1 MWRKPSATRH
11 HGLVPKPVTVW
22 AVELEKDA
30 RLEEVKGT
38 LRLAEDALVFAPR
51 EESRPEARIALE
63 EIVKVRRLRGS
74 PVLMVVRSTPAGER
88 RTAFYFVQPPPI
100 AVITGETVERPTKTR
115 SLSDLRNPR
124 RKARRQNVS
133 YLGVMNREKKQA
145 LNDWVRA
152 VRAAIAS
159 GSAGRAGRRKDR
171 PAEG

>member
-1 MWRKPSATRH
+1 M
-11 HGLVPKPVTVW
+11 PKPVTVW
-22 AVELEKDA
+22 AVDLEKDA
-30 RLEEVKGT
+30 RLEDVKGT
-38 LRLAEDALVFAPR
+38 LRLEEEALIFTPR
-51 EESRPEARIALE
+51 DEGRPEARLSLG

-100 AVITGETVERPTKTR
+100 AVITGEAVERPKTR

-145 LNDWVRA
+145 LSEWVRA
-152 VRAAIAS
+152 VRSAIANGS
-159 GSAGRAGRRKDR
+159 GGSSR
-171 PAEG
+171 PAV

>member
-1 MWRKPSATRH
+1 M
-11 HGLVPKPVTVW
+11 PKPVTVW

-30 RLEEVKGT
+30 RLEDVKGT
-38 LRLAEDALVFAPR
+38 LRLAEDALVFEPR
-51 EESRPEARIALE
+51 EEGRRPEARIALE

-74 PVLMVVRSTPAGER
+74 PVLIVVRSTPAGER

-115 SLSDLRNPR
+115 TLSDLRNPR

-159 GSAGRAGRRKDR
+159 GSAGRAGRRKGR